1 MPKYEMEDII
11 VDEID
16 VTQQNYLKSGRY
28 VKIENNSWDR
38 KHKLKVK
45 GLEMSSKIY
54 MTKFLDFITI

>member
-28 VKIENNSWDR
+28 VKIE
-38 KHKLKVK
+38 KQQL
-45 GLEMSSKIY
+45 G
-54 MTKFLDFITI
+54 